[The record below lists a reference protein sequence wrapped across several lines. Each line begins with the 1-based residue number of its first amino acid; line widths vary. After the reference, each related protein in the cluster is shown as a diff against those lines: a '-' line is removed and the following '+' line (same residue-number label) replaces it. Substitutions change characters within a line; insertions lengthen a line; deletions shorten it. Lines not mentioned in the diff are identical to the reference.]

1 MWISYMC
8 LTELT
13 IIKVRSRSPP
23 TWIQNSRK
31 QLHLGKTVN
40 EQYLLPGW
48 RWEVMINHVCADSPL
63 LAWFH
68 GVAPFHETV
77 IEQRNNVCYNPSYL
91 LVPKPAGIMDINF
104 FLLYWHVVVSKLK
117 LSIFCERKT
126 PRIREMI
133 SFELGKEIEKDV
145 FRLVTSLGQ
154 RKKSESP
161 WVIEPQTFGFRA
173 RMLYHLATET
183 TVSAESEGLRFDS
196 SWGLRSFSFS
206 LARDKK
212 KNILLYFFTE
222 LKTYHISYSNY
233 KHDAID
239 VANPSS
245 MQDACHM
252 NFVID
257 FANRRVSVV

>member
-1 MWISYMC
+1 MRSDDKPC
-8 LTELT
+8 LRWLAFPRL
-13 IIKVRSRSPP
+13 VSRSRSFPP
-23 TWIQNSRK
+23 NCNQAKK
-31 QLHLGKTVN
+31 QR
-40 EQYLLPGW
+40 LLQSFIFISTITSWDYG
-48 RWEVMINHVCADSPL
+48 
-63 LAWFH
+63 
-68 GVAPFHETV
+68 
-77 IEQRNNVCYNPSYL
+77 Y
-91 LVPKPAGIMDINF
+91 KF

-126 PRIREMI
+126 PRIREMVTCVGTKKKFWVPI
-133 SFELGKEIEKDV
+133 SN
-145 FRLVTSLGQ
+145 RTSDLPIPRSDALPLMSHRDYGE
-154 RKKSESP
+154 RGIRRSE
-161 WVIEPQTFGFRA
+161 V
-173 RMLYHLATET
+173 
-183 TVSAESEGLRFDS
+183 RFLM
-196 SWGLRSFSFS
+196 GTQKFSFS

>member
-1 MWISYMC
+1 MFIS
-8 LTELT
+8 T
-13 IIKVRSRSPP
+13 ITS
-23 TWIQNSRK
+23 WDYGYQ
-31 QLHLGKTVN
+31 
-40 EQYLLPGW
+40 
-48 RWEVMINHVCADSPL
+48 
-63 LAWFH
+63 
-68 GVAPFHETV
+68 
-77 IEQRNNVCYNPSYL
+77 
-91 LVPKPAGIMDINF
+91 F

-196 SWGLRSFSFS
+196 SWGIKNVFLFPTLVTRRKTSFYISLRSSKLTIS
-206 LARDKK
+206 LVLFT
-212 KNILLYFFTE
+212 NMTLSTLLIQAVCRTR
-222 LKTYHISYSNY
+222 
-233 KHDAID
+233 
-239 VANPSS
+239 
-245 MQDACHM
+245 
-252 NFVID
+252 VIWT
-257 FANRRVSVV
+257 S